1 MDRIL
6 TLTLAGEDLSRLAEG
21 LTRRGYWPVEAGL
34 AWLLAEGAR
43 HYVLDQRR
51 FERMAAPATPHLPER
66 LELQRREA
74 AAHLLSMR
82 ARVLRTELERD
93 TLRAQVAALEEEYR
107 VLRERLLALQR
118 ERQVLREALRERES
132 TP

>member
-6 TLTLAGEDLSRLAEG
+6 TLTLAGEDLARLAEG
-21 LTRRGYWPVEAGL
+21 LVRRGYWSLEAGL
-34 AWLLAEGAR
+34 AWLLAEGTR
-43 HYVLDQRR
+43 HHIRDQQRWDR
-51 FERMAAPATPHLPER
+51 VADPAASHHPER

-93 TLRAQVAALEEEYR
+93 ALRAQVAALEEEYR
-107 VLRERLLALQR
+107 ALRDRLFALQR
-118 ERQVLREALRERES
+118 ERRALLEALRERRS
-132 TP
+132 KL